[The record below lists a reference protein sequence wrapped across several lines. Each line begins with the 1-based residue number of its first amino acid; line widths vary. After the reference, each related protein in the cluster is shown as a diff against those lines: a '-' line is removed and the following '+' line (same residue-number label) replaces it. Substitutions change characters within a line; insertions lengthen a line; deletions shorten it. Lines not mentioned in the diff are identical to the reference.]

1 MSEAGRAAVPQWR
14 RSRHSGSTGG
24 QCVEVAADGGGLVR
38 IRDSKD
44 PGGPQIVVSAECW
57 RRSLPGFATAPG
69 LPAGDLA
76 ATAEDGWVLLRD
88 PREQAGPVLR
98 FTPGEWLAFRR
109 GAADGEFGLTAEDR
123 LRPLAPAAG
132 CLGEPAGYGLGGGR
146 CGRTFR
152 SGRGPLAA

>member
-1 MSEAGRAAVPQWR
+1 MSEAGRAADPQWR

-24 QCVEVAADGGGLVR
+24 QCVEVAADGGLVR

-44 PGGPQIVVSAECW
+44 PGGPQVVVSAECW
-57 RRSLPGFATAPG
+57 RRSVSGFATGPG

-76 ATAEDGWVLLRD
+76 ATAEGDGVLLRD
-88 PREQAGPVLR
+88 AREQAGPVLR

-109 GAADGEFGLTAEDR
+109 GAADGEFDLTTSGR
-123 LRPLAPAAG
+123 LRPLDSSAG
-132 CLGEPAGYGLGGGR
+132 CLGQPAGYGLRYGR

-152 SGRGPLAA
+152 GGRGPLAA